1 MRGTFIIAEGPTE
14 EGIINE
20 SLAPYLQAQG
30 IYEVVP
36 IVMQTS
42 KGHKGGAIN
51 YDRFKFNVNNLLL
64 RDPGML
70 VTSLL
75 DFYKIPANFP
85 EYKIS
90 MQSPHVIDKV
100 SGLEESVNRDI
111 NHARFLTYIQLHEVE
126 GLLLCDKG
134 AFDTYYPNMR
144 DAHQRELEAI
154 LAQYPNPE
162 LINDGEHSHPHKR
175 LKSIIPSYKKTFDGP
190 MLALEHGMDLIME
203 KCPRFRN
210 WVETI
215 IQKVDSP

>member
-1 MRGTFIIAEGPTE
+1 
-14 EGIINE
+14 
-20 SLAPYLQAQG
+20 
-30 IYEVVP
+30 
-36 IVMQTS
+36 
-42 KGHKGGAIN
+42 
-51 YDRFKFNVNNLLL
+51 
-64 RDPGML
+64 
-70 VTSLL
+70 
-75 DFYKIPANFP
+75 
-85 EYKIS
+85 
-90 MQSPHVIDKV
+90 MQSSHVIDKV
-100 SGLEESVNRDI
+100 SGLEEAVNRDI
-111 NHARFLTYIQLHEVE
+111 NHAQFLPYIQLHEAE

-190 MLALEHGMDLIME
+190 MLALEHGIDLIME

-215 IQKVDSP
+215 IQKVNAP